1 MKRSEKS
8 EGCAILLTEIHVMN
22 GEVNGREK
30 VYKQQGH
37 AFTPK
42 DNIKRASE

>member
-1 MKRSEKS
+1 MLANFSAFKRKWMKRSEKS

-30 VYKQQGH
+30 VYK
-37 AFTPK
+37 
-42 DNIKRASE
+42 